1 MNNSEIFSVRKAR
14 KEEFPAIGQLMADVY
29 SRLEGFPTPDE
40 QPGYYKMLLNVG
52 EMTGLPG
59 VELLVAT
66 GGDDMIRGA
75 VVFIGDMKY
84 YGSGGSATA
93 ETDAAGF
100 RLLAVAPSSAGKGI
114 GRMLTLECVRKAAVM
129 KRRQVVIHTTKAMM
143 IAWKMYENIGFRR
156 SPDLDFIQG
165 SLPVFGF
172 RLSLEERPALTQT

>member
-1 MNNSEIFSVRKAR
+1 
-14 KEEFPAIGQLMADVY
+14 
-29 SRLEGFPTPDE
+29 
-40 QPGYYKMLLNVG
+40 
-52 EMTGLPG
+52 
-59 VELLVAT
+59 
-66 GGDDMIRGA
+66 